1 MAAWLLREVSKGHA
15 SPWAPYLATLPPH
28 VPLPSLF
35 PLATIQQL
43 QWRPTEAM
51 AVAYRHAY
59 EQEYRRC
66 APDFIAHSPLSA
78 FLWAMTVISSRTFSS
93 PSPPSSPSSASAD
106 PSSSSLP
113 PSAAAA
119 APAPAAA
126 AAAAPAPAAA
136 AAACEENSWGALL
149 PLADLM
155 NHSEHYNVTW
165 TRASSGHYMFHAI
178 APIAPG
184 ADLLTHYGVRSS
196 HSFLLSYGF
205 SPHPNSF
212 DSLPLF
218 RSSSDLLEF
227 FAEHY
232 FPGDFGEE
240 DGEVARGVMGEVE
253 ESVKSVG
260 RVVRVLIGAVEDGG
274 GEGVGESGDECEGK
288 GEGEREGKIDGEIEG
303 GIEGERKK
311 ETTRRIDGGNG
322 GCSGGE
328 RRERVTICE
337 GGVDGEEEEL
347 VQIGCDG
354 GSVMEG
360 GGSSGG
366 EKVEN
371 RGSRCE
377 TSCARCED
385 GQEEGAVVVLGADEE
400 DGGRGRAREERS
412 GARGGSVE
420 EEEDGNRKWNGKSG
434 LRKACE
440 AVNGWTKDEGNT
452 DRRGGETREG
462 SQEGAGMEI
471 NRALDERGAR
481 LQENGKT
488 AEKEDE
494 KNGGKQSDAEK
505 RAEAHAFSKK
515 PGKTNAA
522 AQSSPEKQSPSNC
535 PSGKDSAAAERSP
548 ATATVYLQYG
558 TSLYGPEYSFE
569 AEQGYAVW
577 PHGHVDPRIMASF
590 AALWHLFV
598 YGREPRHHPIACAS
612 VLYCWGISHPALH
625 PLRPRLSPHLLA
637 CLKAALDGIHARC
650 CAVID
655 GFGSRL
661 EEDEEELAGLLARE
675 RRGLTKR
682 VGKRKN
688 VRRVVEGGG
697 REGPGEGEDG
707 RREEII
713 EIQENEG
720 SKESEESESEESAE
734 DGGDRKGGI
743 AEREAREREVVLR
756 YRIGRKRLVGVLE
769 RRLRRSLTG
778 GLKGMGGGELE
789 ERAVMGRLME
799 GSTMW

>member
-1 MAAWLLREVSKGHA
+1 MQIRPFPAPPSHPPHPPHPLLLPYPPHA
-15 SPWAPYLATLPPH
+15 PHPSLCSLFFSIRPFLTAIPRSELLISRATLVDPSFFPH
-28 VPLPSLF
+28 SATLLIPTAPHSLPSAALVAT
-35 PLATIQQL
+35 PLLA
-43 QWRPTEAM
+43 
-51 AVAYRHAY
+51 
-59 EQEYRRC
+59 
-66 APDFIAHSPLSA
+66 
-78 FLWAMTVISSRTFSS
+78 S
-93 PSPPSSPSSASAD
+93 PSPCNFPP
-106 PSSSSLP
+106 PPSSLP
-113 PSAAAA
+113 KLFVS
-119 APAPAAA
+119 
-126 AAAAPAPAAA
+126 
-136 AAACEENSWGALL
+136 
-149 PLADLM
+149 
-155 NHSEHYNVTW
+155 HRK
-165 TRASSGHYMFHAI
+165 RASSGHYLFHAI

-184 ADLLTHYGVRSS
+184 SDLLTHYGVRSS

-240 DGEVARGVMGEVE
+240 DGEVAREVVGEVE

-274 GEGVGESGDECEGK
+274 GEGVGESGDECEG
-288 GEGEREGKIDGEIEG
+288 EREGKIDGEIEG
-303 GIEGERKK
+303 GIEGEREK

-328 RRERVTICE
+328 RRERVTTCE

-354 GSVMEG
+354 ESVMEG

-440 AVNGWTKDEGNT
+440 AVNGWTEDEGNT

-471 NRALDERGAR
+471 NHALDEREAR

-505 RAEAHAFSKK
+505 CAEAHAVSQK

-522 AQSSPEKQSPSNC
+522 AQSSPEKQPPSKC

-569 AEQGYAVW
+569 AERGYAVW

-625 PLRPRLSPHLLA
+625 PLRPRLSPRLLA

-650 CAVID
+650 CTVID

-661 EEDEEELAGLLARE
+661 EEDEEELAGLLKRE

-688 VRRVVEGGG
+688 ARRVVEGGG

-713 EIQENEG
+713 EIEENEG

-734 DGGDRKGGI
+734 EGGDRKGGI

-756 YRIGRKRLVGVLE
+756 YRIGRKRLVGALE

>member
-51 AVAYRHAY
+51 VRAFWRTVPCPHHPPQLHHFDGRPLLLPSHISHAALPTSNPTSHPDAAPHRTSQPQAVAYRHAY
-59 EQEYRRC
+59 EQEYRRLVSGQVIAALRGPSTKRC
-66 APDFIAHSPLSA
+66 CFSPTPQCKSAP
-78 FLWAMTVISSRTFSS
+78 R
-93 PSPPSSPSSASAD
+93 PSFPSSPSSP
-106 PSSSSLP
+106 PSLSSPSSPPSLSSLRSSSLP
-113 PSAAAA
+113 MLSILLNPPILDCHPSFR
-119 APAPAAA
+119 APHIVCHSRCPFILS
-126 AAAAPAPAAA
+126 PFFHSPHPH
-136 AAACEENSWGALL
+136 CPSLSTFRGPCRHTSPRIPLSLQLPSSTILSPQALR
-149 PLADLM
+149 
-155 NHSEHYNVTW
+155 HYL
-165 TRASSGHYMFHAI
+165 FHAI

-260 RVVRVLIGAVEDGG
+260 RVVRVLIGTVEDGG
-274 GEGVGESGDECEGK
+274 GEGVGERGDECEGK

-303 GIEGERKK
+303 EIEGERKK
-311 ETTRRIDGGNG
+311 ETTRRTDGGN
-322 GCSGGE
+322 GGE

-354 GSVMEG
+354 ERVMEG

-371 RGSRCE
+371 R
-377 TSCARCED
+377 
-385 GQEEGAVVVLGADEE
+385 
-400 DGGRGRAREERS
+400 
-412 GARGGSVE
+412 
-420 EEEDGNRKWNGKSG
+420 
-434 LRKACE
+434 
-440 AVNGWTKDEGNT
+440 
-452 DRRGGETREG
+452 
-462 SQEGAGMEI
+462 
-471 NRALDERGAR
+471 
-481 LQENGKT
+481 
-488 AEKEDE
+488 
-494 KNGGKQSDAEK
+494 
-505 RAEAHAFSKK
+505 
-515 PGKTNAA
+515 
-522 AQSSPEKQSPSNC
+522 
-535 PSGKDSAAAERSP
+535 
-548 ATATVYLQYG
+548 
-558 TSLYGPEYSFE
+558 EYSFE
-569 AEQGYAVW
+569 AERGYAVW

-625 PLRPRLSPHLLA
+625 PLRPRLSPRLLA

-720 SKESEESESEESAE
+720 SKESKESESEESAE

-789 ERAVMGRLME
+789 ERAIMGRLME